1 MAQLRQLTPR
11 EVLFVGGENSRVYQH
26 TAGLTLLD
34 ASMTPGFC
42 YEFFRQH
49 LEQRLSSIPHFRW
62 KLHEVALGLDLPYW
76 VEDENFSFDHHI
88 RRIAVP
94 APGDEKALAE
104 VVSYLYCRHLD
115 RNRPLW
121 ETWFIEG
128 LADGQYALVQKL
140 HHCMM
145 DGEGASKLSA
155 AMCDLEPDAA
165 PREVPPAIAEARPG
179 PVPEPWRENLN
190 TALHLSRLPM
200 NIGRELADAVRKGA
214 SSLLRSEKR
223 VGKPATPM
231 AVFNGNIGRS
241 RGFVFGSL
249 RLAEVKAIKNH
260 FGVTLNDVVL
270 ALVGGALRTYL
281 LSRDALPAQS
291 LRTSMPV
298 SMRTDEDEEFSN
310 RVTDVNVTL
319 ATHLAD
325 PVQRLRAIAGE
336 SASVKQEARAGGKGL
351 MDIVQIMPP
360 GLVSVMLNFMPVE
373 QIAKAMGINLVVSN
387 VRGVSQPM
395 YIGGARMTAMYP
407 MSIIFPG
414 SGINVTCISY
424 ADNFHFGITIDP
436 ELVPNPWLLIDAL
449 HDGLKDY
456 LSLTQKKGTTGRKKA
471 PVRRATVKPAGG
483 RARRGS
489 ARRSAGRPGDRTS
502 TRS

>member
-11 EVLFVGGENSRVYQH
+11 EVLLVGGENSRVYQH

-165 PREVPPAIAEARPG
+165 PREVPPAIA
-179 PVPEPWRENLN
+179 
-190 TALHLSRLPM
+190 
-200 NIGRELADAVRKGA
+200 
-214 SSLLRSEKR
+214 
-223 VGKPATPM
+223 
-231 AVFNGNIGRS
+231 
-241 RGFVFGSL
+241 
-249 RLAEVKAIKNH
+249 
-260 FGVTLNDVVL
+260 
-270 ALVGGALRTYL
+270 
-281 LSRDALPAQS
+281 
-291 LRTSMPV
+291 
-298 SMRTDEDEEFSN
+298 
-310 RVTDVNVTL
+310 
-319 ATHLAD
+319 
-325 PVQRLRAIAGE
+325 
-336 SASVKQEARAGGKGL
+336 
-351 MDIVQIMPP
+351 
-360 GLVSVMLNFMPVE
+360 
-373 QIAKAMGINLVVSN
+373 
-387 VRGVSQPM
+387 
-395 YIGGARMTAMYP
+395 
-407 MSIIFPG
+407 
-414 SGINVTCISY
+414 
-424 ADNFHFGITIDP
+424 
-436 ELVPNPWLLIDAL
+436 
-449 HDGLKDY
+449 
-456 LSLTQKKGTTGRKKA
+456 
-471 PVRRATVKPAGG
+471 
-483 RARRGS
+483 
-489 ARRSAGRPGDRTS
+489 
-502 TRS
+502 